1 MPNSTKIWRTQPP
14 DCHIHVS
21 LLVWIPG
28 PLLSQLS
35 GQKVPAPHG
44 TSSFAPEWRS
54 EENYNKSCAHFL
66 LMPSRPSVPPSQPPV
81 KHQRRVIQASCGI
94 SGSWDGAVGR
104 ESKTPSVTVTVR
116 TSLGGRDL
124 LGHPSTWDLRIVK
137 KTKLS
142 LPLPLSYNQLS
153 KAHGPTAWKYICPL
167 YLIFRVSI
175 TQRTQVVT
183 TGPDYELK
191 KPYYRKSKFRNR
203 GFFPFGPKA

>member
-1 MPNSTKIWRTQPP
+1 MLLGVCDTNQNSDRQYTTASEIQKLQMPAMPNSTKIWRTQPP

-104 ESKTPSVTVTVR
+104 ESKTPTVTVTVR

-137 KTKLS
+137 KNQAKPS
-142 LPLPLSYNQLS
+142 SSPLLQ
-153 KAHGPTAWKYICPL
+153 PTL
-167 YLIFRVSI
+167 
-175 TQRTQVVT
+175 
-183 TGPDYELK
+183 
-191 KPYYRKSKFRNR
+191 
-203 GFFPFGPKA
+203 